1 MANTPRE
8 LQNGPGDILKANRF
22 ATLRIL
28 AAYLYVENITKRE
41 DPRALP
47 QPIPAKKLARHLGRH
62 SSAPG
67 MQVYFG
73 APNYSSD
80 VYADIL

>member
-1 MANTPRE
+1 MRFFLARLPQGVSWRVLIQLRFNFENQDLRNVANTPRE

-41 DPRALP
+41 DPRA
-47 QPIPAKKLARHLGRH
+47 
-62 SSAPG
+62 
-67 MQVYFG
+67 
-73 APNYSSD
+73 
-80 VYADIL
+80 